1 MLRSVTLTEP
11 FQVSL
16 INPTSVRFKFYQ
28 LEISSNLGVGLI
40 DGDSASKTK
49 LHDMYLQKYSS
60 Y

>member
-1 MLRSVTLTEP
+1 MLTEP

-16 INPTSVRFKFYQ
+16 INPTSVRFKSYQ
-28 LEISSNLGVGLI
+28 LEIEISSNLGVGLI

>member
-1 MLRSVTLTEP
+1 MLTEP

-16 INPTSVRFKFYQ
+16 INPTSVRFKSYQ
-28 LEISSNLGVGLI
+28 LGIEISSNLGVGLI
-40 DGDSASKTK
+40 DGDSAKTK